1 MMDENMVDMMVLS
14 DDEGNEHEFEIIG
27 TLEKDGHEY
36 YALLPVF
43 DQPEELLEDEGVY
56 YIFESIGEAGEEEM
70 MEVEDEELLDLLAVE
85 FESKFSDFFEPEEE
99 E

>member
-1 MMDENMVDMMVLS
+1 MMDENMAELMVLS

-43 DQPEELLEDEGVY
+43 DEPEELIEDEGVY
-56 YIFESIGEAGEEEM
+56 YIFESIGVDGEEELQ
-70 MEVEDEELLDLLAVE
+70 EVEDEELLDQLAAE
-85 FESKFSDFFEPEEE
+85 FESKFADFFEPEAEE
-99 E
+99 